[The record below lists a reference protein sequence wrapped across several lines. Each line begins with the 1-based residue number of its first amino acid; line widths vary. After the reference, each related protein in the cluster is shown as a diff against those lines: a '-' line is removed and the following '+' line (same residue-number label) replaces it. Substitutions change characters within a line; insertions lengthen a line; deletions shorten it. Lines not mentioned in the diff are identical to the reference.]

1 MQGVDR
7 TRRVAELIR
16 RALADIIRDR
26 LPDRGL
32 GLLSI
37 TATEIT
43 RDLSR
48 ATVFISLLGEEEDQ
62 ERATKVLNEESSALR
77 HELSRTLNLRHTPEI
92 NFRYDLRKAR
102 TPLYTQIVTKIN
114 FGGVSKIQGSAQL
127 MP

>member
-16 RALADIIRDR
+16 RALADIIRDQ
-26 LPDRGL
+26 LPDHGL

-37 TATEIT
+37 TATEVT

-62 ERATKVLNEESSALR
+62 ERVTKILNEESSALR
-77 HELSRTLNLRHTPEI
+77 HELSKTLNLRHTPEI
-92 NFRYDLRKAR
+92 EFRYDFSIER
-102 TPLYTQIVTKIN
+102 
-114 FGGVSKIQGSAQL
+114 GVRLSQL
-127 MP
+127 IDDLSISSHTGVNVDE

>member
-37 TATEIT
+37 TATEVT

-62 ERATKVLNEESSALR
+62 ERATKILNEEASALR

-92 NFRYDLRKAR
+92 KFRYDLSIERGAR
-102 TPLYTQIVTKIN
+102 LSRLIDDLSISSSHTGAKVDE
-114 FGGVSKIQGSAQL
+114 
-127 MP
+127 

>member
-48 ATVFISLLGEEEDQ
+48 ATVFITILGKEEDQ
-62 ERATKVLNEESSALR
+62 ERATEILNEESSALR
-77 HELSRTLNLRHTPEI
+77 RELSRTLNLRHTPEI
-92 NFRYDLRKAR
+92 EFRYDSS
-102 TPLYTQIVTKIN
+102 IEH
-114 FGGVSKIQGSAQL
+114 GVRLSRLLDDLSVSSQTDL
-127 MP
+127 NVDE

>member
-16 RALADIIRDR
+16 RALADIIRDQ
-26 LPDRGL
+26 LPDHGL

-37 TATEIT
+37 TATEVT

-62 ERATKVLNEESSALR
+62 ERATKILNEESSALR
-77 HELSRTLNLRHTPEI
+77 HELSRTLNLRHTPKI
-92 NFRYDLRKAR
+92 DFRYDFSIER
-102 TPLYTQIVTKIN
+102 
-114 FGGVSKIQGSAQL
+114 GVRLSRLIDDLSISSHTGSKVDE
-127 MP
+127 

>member
-37 TATEIT
+37 TATEVT

-62 ERATKVLNEESSALR
+62 ERATKILNEESSALR

-92 NFRYDLRKAR
+92 NFRYDLSIERGAR
-102 TPLYTQIVTKIN
+102 LSRLIDDLSISSHTGAKVDE
-114 FGGVSKIQGSAQL
+114 
-127 MP
+127 

>member
-16 RALADIIRDR
+16 RALADIIRDQ
-26 LPDRGL
+26 LPDHGL

-37 TATEIT
+37 TATEVT

-62 ERATKVLNEESSALR
+62 ERVTKTLNEESSVLR
-77 HELSRTLNLRHTPEI
+77 YELSRTLNLRHTPEI
-92 NFRYDLRKAR
+92 KFRYDLSIERGAR
-102 TPLYTQIVTKIN
+102 LSRLIDDMSISSNRTGAKVDE
-114 FGGVSKIQGSAQL
+114 
-127 MP
+127 

>member
-37 TATEIT
+37 TATKIT

-48 ATVFISLLGEEEDQ
+48 ATVFITILGEEEDQ
-62 ERATKVLNEESSALR
+62 ERATEILNEESRALR

-92 NFRYDLRKAR
+92 EFRYDFSIERGVRLSRLIDDLSISSR
-102 TPLYTQIVTKIN
+102 T
-114 FGGVSKIQGSAQL
+114 GVNVDE
-127 MP
+127 

>member
-62 ERATKVLNEESSALR
+62 ERATKILNEESSALR

-92 NFRYDLRKAR
+92 KFRYDLSIERR
-102 TPLYTQIVTKIN
+102 
-114 FGGVSKIQGSAQL
+114 GVRLSRLIDDLSISSQTGVNVDE
-127 MP
+127 

>member
-48 ATVFISLLGEEEDQ
+48 ATVFITILGEEEDQ
-62 ERATKVLNEESSALR
+62 ERATEILNEESRALR
-77 HELSRTLNLRHTPEI
+77 HELSRTLNLRHTPKIE
-92 NFRYDLRKAR
+92 FRYDFSIER
-102 TPLYTQIVTKIN
+102 
-114 FGGVSKIQGSAQL
+114 GVRLSRLIDDLSISSQTGVNVDE
-127 MP
+127 

>member
-48 ATVFISLLGEEEDQ
+48 ATVFITILGEEEDQ
-62 ERATKVLNEESSALR
+62 QRATEILNEESRALR
-77 HELSRTLNLRHTPEI
+77 YELSRTLNLRHTPEI
-92 NFRYDLRKAR
+92 EFRYDFSIER
-102 TPLYTQIVTKIN
+102 
-114 FGGVSKIQGSAQL
+114 GVRLSQL
-127 MP
+127 IDDLSVSSHTGVNVDE

>member
-32 GLLSI
+32 GILSI

-48 ATVFISLLGEEEDQ
+48 AMVFITILGKEEDQ
-62 ERATKVLNEESSALR
+62 ERATEILNEESSALR
-77 HELSRTLNLRHTPEI
+77 RELSRTLNLRHTPEI
-92 NFRYDLRKAR
+92 EFRYDFSIER
-102 TPLYTQIVTKIN
+102 
-114 FGGVSKIQGSAQL
+114 GVRLSRLLDDLSVSSQTDLNADE
-127 MP
+127 

>member
-16 RALADIIRDR
+16 RALADIIRDQ
-26 LPDRGL
+26 LPDHGL

-37 TATEIT
+37 TATEVT

-62 ERATKVLNEESSALR
+62 ERATKILNEESSALR

-92 NFRYDLRKAR
+92 KFRYDLSIERGAR
-102 TPLYTQIVTKIN
+102 LSRLIDDLSISSSRTGAKVDE
-114 FGGVSKIQGSAQL
+114 
-127 MP
+127 

>member
-16 RALADIIRDR
+16 RALAGIIRDQ
-26 LPDRGL
+26 LPDHGL

-37 TATEIT
+37 TATEVT

-62 ERATKVLNEESSALR
+62 ERVTKILNEESSALR

-92 NFRYDLRKAR
+92 KFRYDLSIERGAR
-102 TPLYTQIVTKIN
+102 LSRLIDDLSISNSHTDAKVDE
-114 FGGVSKIQGSAQL
+114 
-127 MP
+127 

>member
-16 RALADIIRDR
+16 RALADIIRDQ
-26 LPDRGL
+26 LPDHGL

-37 TATEIT
+37 TATEVT

-62 ERATKVLNEESSALR
+62 ERVTKILNEESSALR

-92 NFRYDLRKAR
+92 NFRYDLSIERGAR
-102 TPLYTQIVTKIN
+102 LSRLIDDMSISSNRTGAKVDE
-114 FGGVSKIQGSAQL
+114 
-127 MP
+127 

>member
-32 GLLSI
+32 RLLSI

-48 ATVFISLLGEEEDQ
+48 ATVFITILGEEEDQ
-62 ERATKVLNEESSALR
+62 ERATEILNEESRALR

-92 NFRYDLRKAR
+92 EFRYDFSIERGVRLSRLIDDLSISSR
-102 TPLYTQIVTKIN
+102 T
-114 FGGVSKIQGSAQL
+114 GVNVDE
-127 MP
+127 

>member
-48 ATVFISLLGEEEDQ
+48 ATVFITILGEEEDQ
-62 ERATKVLNEESSALR
+62 ERATEILNEESRALR

-92 NFRYDLRKAR
+92 KFRYDLSIERGAR
-102 TPLYTQIVTKIN
+102 LSRLIDDLSISSSHTGAKVDE
-114 FGGVSKIQGSAQL
+114 
-127 MP
+127 

>member
-16 RALADIIRDR
+16 RALADIIRDQ

-37 TATEIT
+37 TATEVT

-62 ERATKVLNEESSALR
+62 ERATKILNEESSALR

-92 NFRYDLRKAR
+92 QFRYDVSIERGAR
-102 TPLYTQIVTKIN
+102 LSRLIDDSSISSSHTDAKVDE
-114 FGGVSKIQGSAQL
+114 
-127 MP
+127 

>member
-32 GLLSI
+32 ELLSI

-48 ATVFISLLGEEEDQ
+48 ATVFITILGEDEDQ
-62 ERATKVLNEESSALR
+62 ERAPEILNEESRILR

-92 NFRYDLRKAR
+92 EFRYDFSIERGIRLSRLIDDLSVSSQ
-102 TPLYTQIVTKIN
+102 T
-114 FGGVSKIQGSAQL
+114 GVNIDE
-127 MP
+127 

>member
-16 RALADIIRDR
+16 RALADIIRDQ
-26 LPDRGL
+26 LSDHGL

-37 TATEIT
+37 TATEVT

-62 ERATKVLNEESSALR
+62 ERATKILNEESSALR

-92 NFRYDLRKAR
+92 KFRYDLSIERGAR
-102 TPLYTQIVTKIN
+102 LSRLIDDMSISSNHTGAKVDE
-114 FGGVSKIQGSAQL
+114 
-127 MP
+127 

>member
-37 TATEIT
+37 TATEVT

-62 ERATKVLNEESSALR
+62 ERATKILNEESSALR

-92 NFRYDLRKAR
+92 KFRYDLSIERGAR
-102 TPLYTQIVTKIN
+102 LSRLIDGLSISSSHTGAKVDE
-114 FGGVSKIQGSAQL
+114 
-127 MP
+127 

>member
-26 LPDRGL
+26 LSDRGL

-48 ATVFISLLGEEEDQ
+48 ATVFITILGEEEGQ
-62 ERATKVLNEESSALR
+62 ERVTEILNEESSVLR

-92 NFRYDLRKAR
+92 EFRYDFSIER
-102 TPLYTQIVTKIN
+102 
-114 FGGVSKIQGSAQL
+114 GVRLSRLIDGLSSSSQDSVNADE
-127 MP
+127 

>member
-26 LPDRGL
+26 LSDRGL

-48 ATVFISLLGEEEDQ
+48 ATVFITILGKEEEDQ
-62 ERATKVLNEESSALR
+62 KRATEILNEESRVLR

-92 NFRYDLRKAR
+92 EFRYDFSIERGVRLSRLIDDLSISSR
-102 TPLYTQIVTKIN
+102 T
-114 FGGVSKIQGSAQL
+114 GVNVDE
-127 MP
+127 

>member
-26 LPDRGL
+26 LPDRGF

-48 ATVFISLLGEEEDQ
+48 ATVFITILGEEEDQ
-62 ERATKVLNEESSALR
+62 QRATEILNEESRALR
-77 HELSRTLNLRHTPEI
+77 YELSRTLNLRHTPEI
-92 NFRYDLRKAR
+92 EFRYDFSIER
-102 TPLYTQIVTKIN
+102 
-114 FGGVSKIQGSAQL
+114 GVRLSRLIDDLSISSQTGVNVDE
-127 MP
+127 

>member
-48 ATVFISLLGEEEDQ
+48 ATVFITILGEEEDQ
-62 ERATKVLNEESSALR
+62 ERATEILNEESRVLR
-77 HELSRTLNLRHTPEI
+77 RELSRTLNLRHTPEI
-92 NFRYDLRKAR
+92 EFRYDFSIERGVRLSRLIDDLSISSR
-102 TPLYTQIVTKIN
+102 T
-114 FGGVSKIQGSAQL
+114 GVNVDE
-127 MP
+127 

>member
-37 TATEIT
+37 TATEVT

-62 ERATKVLNEESSALR
+62 ERATKILNEESSALR

-92 NFRYDLRKAR
+92 NFRYDLSIERGAR
-102 TPLYTQIVTKIN
+102 LSRLIDDSSISSSHTDAKVDE
-114 FGGVSKIQGSAQL
+114 
-127 MP
+127 

>member
-16 RALADIIRDR
+16 RALAGIIRDR

-48 ATVFISLLGEEEDQ
+48 ATIFITILGEEEDQ
-62 ERATKVLNEESSALR
+62 ERATKILNEESRALR

-92 NFRYDLRKAR
+92 EFRYDFSIER
-102 TPLYTQIVTKIN
+102 
-114 FGGVSKIQGSAQL
+114 GVRLSRLIDDLSISSQTGVNVDE
-127 MP
+127 

>member
-26 LPDRGL
+26 LPDHGL

-37 TATEIT
+37 TATEVT

-62 ERATKVLNEESSALR
+62 ERATKTLNEESSVLR
-77 HELSRTLNLRHTPEI
+77 YELSRTLNLRHTPEI
-92 NFRYDLRKAR
+92 QFRYDLSIERGAR
-102 TPLYTQIVTKIN
+102 LSRLIDDSSISITHTDAKVDE
-114 FGGVSKIQGSAQL
+114 
-127 MP
+127 

>member
-37 TATEIT
+37 TATEVT

-62 ERATKVLNEESSALR
+62 ERATKILNEESSALR

-92 NFRYDLRKAR
+92 KFRYDLSIERGAR
-102 TPLYTQIVTKIN
+102 LSRLIDDLSISSSRTGAKVDE
-114 FGGVSKIQGSAQL
+114 
-127 MP
+127 

>member
-26 LPDRGL
+26 LSDRGL

-37 TATEIT
+37 TATDVT

-48 ATVFISLLGEEEDQ
+48 ATVFITTLGMEEDQ
-62 ERATKVLNEESSALR
+62 ERATEILNEEASALR
-77 HELSRTLNLRHTPEI
+77 RELSRTLNLRHTPEI
-92 NFRYDLRKAR
+92 EFRYDFSIER
-102 TPLYTQIVTKIN
+102 
-114 FGGVSKIQGSAQL
+114 GVRLSRLIDDLSISSQTG
-127 MP
+127 MNVDE

>member
-48 ATVFISLLGEEEDQ
+48 ATVFITILGEEEDQ
-62 ERATKVLNEESSALR
+62 ERATEILNEESSALR

-92 NFRYDLRKAR
+92 EFRYDFSIER
-102 TPLYTQIVTKIN
+102 
-114 FGGVSKIQGSAQL
+114 GVRLSRLIDDLSISSQTGVNVDE
-127 MP
+127 